1 VLEKP
6 DELSHSS
13 LSFHLVSMAPL
24 AQPILRQF
32 GGDSPLVSAV
42 AFGLMRMTDENEH
55 NVAVWFGFC

>member
-1 VLEKP
+1 
-6 DELSHSS
+6 
-13 LSFHLVSMAPL
+13 MAPL